1 MNFPFYIARRYLI
14 SKKSHNI
21 INIISAISVVGVAI
35 GAMALIIVLSVFNG
49 FEKLVVSLFGS
60 FNPDIEITVRHG
72 KTFDISKVPMEKLA
86 KIPGVLHLSEII
98 EEDALIRYKEK
109 QAIVTIKGV
118 GEGYAETTG
127 IDSMMVEGAFALE
140 EKERDFAVL
149 GYGIAATLGANLQ
162 DYLNPLA
169 IYVPSRDASFSGPFE
184 NAFHSDVVFPSGFFS
199 IQMDYDIKYVLLPLR
214 FVKRLLKVENE
225 RTALELSLAT
235 GADGEKVQKV
245 AGSLLGPGF
254 VVKNRFQQQELL
266 YKIMKSEKLYIFLIL
281 TFILFMATFNVIGSL
296 SMLIL
301 DKRKDIVVLRSLGA
315 DQRQVRRVFFIVGM
329 MISFL
334 GAVSGLILGALACW
348 LQVRY
353 GLIGLGDPD
362 SSFVVNDYPVNMQF
376 SDFLLVFATVLSIG
390 FLAAWYPVYNIRKI
404 DTGYIQPD

>member
-49 FEKLVVSLFGS
+49 FEQLVVSLFGS

-72 KTFDISKVPMEKLA
+72 KTFDISTVPTDRLV
-86 KIPGVLHLSEII
+86 KIPGIVHLSEII
-98 EEDALIRYKEK
+98 EEDALIKYKDK
-109 QAIVTIKGV
+109 QTIVTIKGV
-118 GEGYAETTG
+118 GDGYAETTG
-127 IDSMMVEGAFALE
+127 IDSMMTDGNFMLQD
-140 EKERDFAVL
+140 KDQNFAVL

-162 DYLNPLA
+162 DYLNPLVV
-169 IYVPSRDASFSGPFE
+169 YVPSRDANFSGGFE
-184 NAFHSDVVFPSGFFS
+184 NAFLSDVVFPSGFFS

-214 FVKRLLKVENE
+214 FVKQLLMYENE
-225 RTALELSLAT
+225 RTAIELSLAK
-235 GADGEKVQKV
+235 GADRQKIQQAV
-245 AGSLLGPGF
+245 ETLLGTGY

-301 DKRKDIVVLRSLGA
+301 DKRKDISILRGMGA
-315 DQRQVRRVFFIVGM
+315 NQQQIRRIFFIVGM
-329 MISFL
+329 MISSI
-334 GAVSGLILGALACW
+334 GAVSGLIFGGIVCW
-348 LQVRY
+348 LQIRY
-353 GLIGLGDPD
+353 GLIGLGASD
-362 SSFVVNDYPVNMQF
+362 SSFVVSNYPVNMQVT
-376 SDFLLVFATVLSIG
+376 DFLLVFATVISIG

-404 DTGYIQPD
+404 QTGFNEPD

>member
-1 MNFPFYIARRYLI
+1 LNFSFYIARRYLI

-49 FEKLVVSLFGS
+49 FEQLVVSLFGS

-72 KTFDISKVPMEKLA
+72 KTFDISTVPTDQLV
-86 KIPGVLHLSEII
+86 KIPGVVHLSEII
-98 EEDALIRYKEK
+98 EEDALIKYKDK
-109 QAIVTIKGV
+109 QTIVTIKGV
-118 GEGYAETTG
+118 DDGYAETSG
-127 IDSMMVEGAFALE
+127 IDSMMTDGNFMLQD
-140 EKERDFAVL
+140 KDQNFAVL

-162 DYLNPLA
+162 DYLNPLVV
-169 IYVPSRDASFSGPFE
+169 YVPSRDANFSGGFE
-184 NAFHSDVVFPSGFFS
+184 NAFLSDVVFPSGFFS

-214 FVKRLLKVENE
+214 FVKQLLMYENE
-225 RTALELSLAT
+225 RTAIELSLAK
-235 GADGEKVQKV
+235 GADRQKIQQAV
-245 AGSLLGPGF
+245 ETLLGTGY

-301 DKRKDIVVLRSLGA
+301 DKRKDISILRGMGA
-315 DQRQVRRVFFIVGM
+315 NQHQIRRIFFIVGM
-329 MISFL
+329 MISSI
-334 GAVSGLILGALACW
+334 GAVSGLIFGGIVCW
-348 LQVRY
+348 LQIRY
-353 GLIGLGDPD
+353 GLIGLGASD
-362 SSFVVNDYPVNMQF
+362 SSFVVSNYPVNMQVT
-376 SDFLLVFATVLSIG
+376 DFLLVFATVISIG

-404 DTGYIQPD
+404 QTGFNEPD

>member
-1 MNFPFYIARRYLI
+1 MNFSFYIARRYLI

-49 FEKLVVSLFGS
+49 FEQLVVSLFGS

-72 KTFDISKVPMEKLA
+72 KTFDISTVPTDQLV
-86 KIPGVLHLSEII
+86 KIPGVVHLSEII
-98 EEDALIRYKEK
+98 EEDALIKYKDK
-109 QAIVTIKGV
+109 QTIVTIKGV
-118 GEGYAETTG
+118 DDGYAETSG
-127 IDSMMVEGAFALE
+127 IDSMMTDGNFMLQD
-140 EKERDFAVL
+140 KDQNFAVL

-162 DYLNPLA
+162 DYLNPLVV
-169 IYVPSRDASFSGPFE
+169 YVPSRDANFSGGFE
-184 NAFHSDVVFPSGFFS
+184 NAFLSDVVFPSGFFS

-214 FVKRLLKVENE
+214 FVKQLLMYENE
-225 RTALELSLAT
+225 RTAIELSLAK
-235 GADGEKVQKV
+235 GADRQKIQQAV
-245 AGSLLGPGF
+245 ETLLGTGY

-301 DKRKDIVVLRSLGA
+301 DKRKDISILRGMGA
-315 DQRQVRRVFFIVGM
+315 NQHQIRRIFFIVGM
-329 MISFL
+329 MISSI
-334 GAVSGLILGALACW
+334 GAVSGLIFGGIVCW
-348 LQVRY
+348 LQIRY
-353 GLIGLGDPD
+353 GLIGLGASD
-362 SSFVVNDYPVNMQF
+362 SSFVVSNYPVNMQVT
-376 SDFLLVFATVLSIG
+376 DFLLVFATVISIG

-404 DTGYIQPD
+404 QTGFNEPD